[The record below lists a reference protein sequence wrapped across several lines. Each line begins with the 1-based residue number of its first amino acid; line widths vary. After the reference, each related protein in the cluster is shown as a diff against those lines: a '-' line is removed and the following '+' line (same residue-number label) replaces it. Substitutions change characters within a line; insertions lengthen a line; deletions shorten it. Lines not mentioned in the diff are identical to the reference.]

1 MYSVKKKK
9 SKDRIIQD
17 TCGAIE
23 DYLRDSEQKDTYK
36 KCTYLPYKNY
46 KITYLKNIVNMPTLE
61 EDNFTDILKKYNNSY
76 ISKGNALNE
85 IDIAFKPIMSKSLA
99 SSENLREK
107 EEVSR
112 GDEKY
117 ELLEDGSICI
127 KNTTGMISPSLG
139 EKYLE
144 LKHSN
149 NDINDININKDI
161 DQDILVNS
169 KLFISNNIKYLEEDD
184 NYNYNYDE
192 ENIINNNSS
201 YNNNSLIKNRNN
213 IFTINDDADIMG
225 NDNINSHL
233 NNCKSLKNLYRDNKD
248 NNFVYFSTSKK
259 NKIKSKNNKT
269 NISTNVKKKKLIV
282 KAQTQT
288 KNKNINRN
296 NIFDIGSNEENN
308 IKNNNNFFL
317 KEIKI
322 NPKNNELNSKRILF
336 GDNFKEEDEIIN
348 LWKYLCNRYI
358 KEYNKK
364 LLSTNI
370 QIITQNLK
378 IKKILETKDKNKQKI
393 YKNNNKIIPGDNNN
407 YFDSIKEEYNNIG
420 QDNISKSINAVEYNN
435 KNELSDSD
443 FAPESTNISHILK
456 PPIENFGNTYEK
468 FFDEI
473 DIVSEKNIKNINKYK
488 GEIESINEEMNE
500 SYEEQE
506 LSDKKKYHNNK
517 QSKLKLK
524 NPIKDTTKIN
534 FNINKIITNFNN
546 IDNIYSMR
554 VSQNDKK
561 SPLYHSPKSSIN
573 NKNNFISRD
582 KGNKYSPCPSMADSE
597 DISISRETETEISDE
612 EIIYDENGKISQHN
626 YNNSLIN
633 KYLSYKIE
641 KKNNY
646 IRLIF
651 GENNNNIYNKRYSIN
666 IKSYKKILKMIFL
679 KKKKPITKNS
689 YEKLLYIIINNF
701 SIFKREYSLRKNK
714 KVYNNQEKEI
724 LNNNCI
730 QVNNKINELEEK
742 VKEMK
747 YYYIYGLV
755 KKHLIKD
762 KYDRKKFVKSLKIG
776 EKRNRIKR
784 IYKEIIHILNN
795 KINDSELNV
804 NFYEK
809 MIDILKKY
817 EKINEDEIIGFKNK
831 YIKDN
836 INIGIDDII
845 KIENNKNNLDK
856 IDIYNKQKIFVF
868 LLPVMFIINYLANN
882 FKVYGY
888 NDLI

>member
-1 MYSVKKKK
+1 MYSVKKKQ

-17 TCGAIE
+17 ACGAIE

-36 KCTYLPYKNY
+36 KCSCLPYKNY
-46 KITYLKNIVNMPTLE
+46 KITYLKNILNMPVLE
-61 EDNFTDILKKYNNSY
+61 EDNFTKILNEYNNSC
-76 ISKGNALNE
+76 ISIGNAFNE
-85 IDIAFKPIMSKSLA
+85 IDIAFKPIMPKSLA
-99 SSENLREK
+99 SSENLRGN

-117 ELLEDGSICI
+117 EILEDGSICI
-127 KNTTGMISPSLG
+127 KNTTGMISTSLG

-149 NDINDININKDI
+149 NDINDININKDT

-169 KLFISNNIKYLEEDD
+169 KLFVSNSIKYLEDDD
-184 NYNYNYDE
+184 NYNCNYE
-192 ENIINNNSS
+192 KENIINNNSS

-213 IFTINDDADIMG
+213 IFTINDDVDIMG
-225 NDNINSHL
+225 KDNFNTHLKNS
-233 NNCKSLKNLYRDNKD
+233 KSLKNIYRDFKD

-288 KNKNINRN
+288 KSKNIYRNRN
-296 NIFDIGSNEENN
+296 NIFDVESNQENN
-308 IKNNNNFFL
+308 NKKNNNYFL

-322 NPKNNELNSKRILF
+322 NPNNNELNYKRILF

-348 LWKYLCNRYI
+348 LWKYLSNKYI

-378 IKKILETKDKNKQKI
+378 IKKILETKNKNKLKI
-393 YKNNNKIIPGDNNN
+393 YKNNNKVISDDDNNN
-407 YFDSIKEEYNNIG
+407 NNYLDSIKEGYNYIG
-420 QDNISKSINAVEYNN
+420 QDNISKSINAIEYNN

-443 FAPESTNISHILK
+443 FVPESTNISHILK
-456 PPIENFGNTYEK
+456 PPIENFSNTYEE

-473 DIVSEKNIKNINKYK
+473 DIVSEKNIKNMNKYK
-488 GEIESINEEMNE
+488 GVIESINEEMNE

-506 LSDKKKYHNNK
+506 LTDKKKYHNNK
-517 QSKLKLK
+517 QSKLKLN

-534 FNINKIITNFNN
+534 FNINKLITNFNN
-546 IDNIYSMR
+546 IDKIYSMK

-561 SPLYHSPKSSIN
+561 SPLYFSPISSIN
-573 NKNNFISRD
+573 NKNNIIKGD
-582 KGNKYSPCPSMADSE
+582 KDNKYSPCPSIADSE

-633 KYLSYKIE
+633 RYLSYKIE
-641 KKNNY
+641 KNNNN
-646 IRLIF
+646 IKLFFR
-651 GENNNNIYNKRYSIN
+651 EKNNNIYNKRYSIN
-666 IKSYKKILKMIFL
+666 IKTKKKILKMIFF

-701 SIFKREYSLRKNK
+701 SIFKREYSLKKNK

-724 LNNNCI
+724 LNNNYI
-730 QVNNKINELEEK
+730 QVNNKISGSEEK

-747 YYYIYGLV
+747 Y
-755 KKHLIKD
+755 
-762 KYDRKKFVKSLKIG
+762 
-776 EKRNRIKR
+776 
-784 IYKEIIHILNN
+784 
-795 KINDSELNV
+795 
-804 NFYEK
+804 
-809 MIDILKKY
+809 
-817 EKINEDEIIGFKNK
+817 
-831 YIKDN
+831 
-836 INIGIDDII
+836 
-845 KIENNKNNLDK
+845 
-856 IDIYNKQKIFVF
+856 
-868 LLPVMFIINYLANN
+868 
-882 FKVYGY
+882 
-888 NDLI
+888 